1 MQAIPVKIMTDTS
14 TTFELNEA
22 MSLYYKGL
30 VLSRMGHG
38 ERALISFREAL
49 VAELE
54 RDHPDG
60 LNLRLFRD
68 KIREVEAA
76 LFPPEPPTANSP
88 STTCPG

>member
-1 MQAIPVKIMTDTS
+1 MWTTPVKTMTDRS
-14 TTFELNEA
+14 TTFEPNEA

-38 ERALISFREAL
+38 ERALTSFREAL

-68 KIREVEAA
+68 KIREVETD
-76 LFPPEPPTANSP
+76 LFPPEPPPPMPP
-88 STTCPG
+88 SSTCPR